1 MRLVIHVSGF
11 SRANVAMD
19 ARGTAFALVLALAG
33 CATRAAT
40 GASDSGASD
49 PSFAF
54 DAGRAADPLASDSDA
69 SLGARA
75 DQVFAG
81 CQGGPESA
89 CHALGE
95 GDTHLRLGA
104 SGDLVNVPASERP
117 DMLRVRPGDPAR
129 SYLYLK
135 VLGDGGIDGGRM
147 PLDGPVDPRLA
158 PFLASWIEAG
168 APSP

>member
-1 MRLVIHVSGF
+1 MGLMGTKIIALTIALGTLV
-11 SRANVAMD
+11 
-19 ARGTAFALVLALAG
+19 AG
-33 CATRAAT
+33 CTTRAAT
-40 GASDSGASD
+40 AASDAGD
-49 PSFAF
+49 GEPTFGL
-54 DAGRAADPLASDSDA
+54 DAARPPDPLAPDSDA
-69 SLGARA
+69 ALGTRA

-95 GDTHLRLGA
+95 ADTHLRLG
-104 SGDLVNVPASERP
+104 SGGDLLNVPSFERP
-117 DMLRVRPGDPAR
+117 EMPRVRPGDPAR

-147 PLDGPVDPRLA
+147 PLDGPYDPRLA
-158 PFLASWIEAG
+158 PLIASWIEAG

>member
-1 MRLVIHVSGF
+1 MVA
-11 SRANVAMD
+11 SRVV
-19 ARGTAFALVLALAG
+19 RALVLALAAS
-33 CATRAAT
+33 CAPTALPETADGAAP
-40 GASDSGASD
+40 GPA
-49 PSFAF
+49 PSL
-54 DAGRAADPLASDSDA
+54 GGIPRLDPLASDA
-69 SLGARA
+69 ALGVRA
-75 DQVFAG
+75 GGVFGG

-95 GDTHLRLGA
+95 GGTHLKLGMA
-104 SGDLVNVPASERP
+104 GDLVGVPSTERP
-117 DMLRVRPGDPAR
+117 SLNRVAPGDALG

-147 PLDGPVDPRLA
+147 PLDGPFDPRLA